1 MWSGTGKEERAV
13 AVIEEGTAATLSRSS
28 RLVVVEHSGSV
39 AAPLVWSLIVQLSN
53 LIPRAQFILNLW
65 RFCLIC
71 LTYCNKKQHLI
82 TSLRWIVLSVNFL
95 QLLLVVAYMSFL
107 CSAYM
112 SFLCFFFGTFF
123 FLGLS
128 SWNPEEDKQ
137 KEPIWLLATA
147 QSLRLQKCL
156 HPHDDDDD
164 DDEVLCCRLTN
175 TFAVHK
181 EPIILQQVQVFL
193 FFSFVFSLVC
203 NSGSCNWGLRSSSSI
218 ICMCDPGAGWSPL
231 MLYSYHW

>member
-95 QLLLVVAYMSFL
+95 QLLLL
-107 CSAYM
+107 IAYM
-112 SFLCFFFGTFF
+112 SFLCFFFG
-123 FLGLS
+123 
-128 SWNPEEDKQ
+128 
-137 KEPIWLLATA
+137 
-147 QSLRLQKCL
+147 
-156 HPHDDDDD
+156 
-164 DDEVLCCRLTN
+164 
-175 TFAVHK
+175 
-181 EPIILQQVQVFL
+181 L
-193 FFSFVFSLVC
+193 FFSLAFLPGILRKTSKKSLSDCLLLHSHSDCRNAFTHIMMMMMMMMKCFVA
-203 NSGSCNWGLRSSSSI
+203 
-218 ICMCDPGAGWSPL
+218 D
-231 MLYSYHW
+231 